1 MFKGLFDLQ
10 FRLEK
15 IDRNGDPL
23 VALNQLID
31 WELFR
36 PDLEPLRE
44 KERKSGAGRKP
55 YDLVLMFKILI
66 LKALY
71 NLADDRVEQQI
82 LDRLSFH
89 RFLGLTFGDPVPD
102 AKTIWAFQNALHEDD
117 RAKLLFDKFDAFL
130 RENGFAARKGQIV
143 DAAIVEVPKQRN
155 TREENER
162 IKNGEAESVRAE
174 WTPAKAAQKDTDA
187 RWTQKNGKNF
197 FGYKH
202 HDAVCVK
209 HKFVREYEVTPAHVH
224 DSNVFTDL
232 LTENTSADVYAD
244 SAYRSAWH
252 VALLDALGYRGHVQ
266 RKGARGHSLTEW
278 EKRGNR
284 TRAKV
289 RARVEHVYGTQRQ
302 RMGDTVIRT
311 IGLVRARTV
320 IGLRH
325 LAYNLSRYALLAGRV
340 VG

>member
-10 FRLEK
+10 SRLQK
-15 IDRNGDPL
+15 IDSNGDPL
-23 VALNQLID
+23 AVLNQVVD

-36 PDLEPLRE
+36 PELLPLQA
-44 KERKSGAGRKP
+44 KERKSNAGRKP
-55 YDLVLMFKILI
+55 YDLVLMFKILV
-66 LKALY
+66 LQSLY
-71 NLADDRVEQQI
+71 NLSDDRVEQQI

-89 RFLGLTFGDPVPD
+89 RFLGLTFGDSVPD
-102 AKTIWAFQNALHEDD
+102 AKTIWAFRESLDADD
-117 RAKLLFDKFDAFL
+117 RARLLFDKFDAFL
-130 RENGFAARKGQIV
+130 RENGFQARKGQIV

-162 IKNGEAESVRAE
+162 IKNGEAGKVRAE

-187 RWTQKNGKNF
+187 RWTKKNARSF

-202 HDAVCVK
+202 HDAVDVK
-209 HKFVREYEVTPAHVH
+209 HKFVRNYSVTPANVH
-224 DSNVFTDL
+224 DSNEFVNL
-232 LTENTSADVYAD
+232 LTENTAADVYAD

-252 VALLDALGYRGHVQ
+252 EALLWVMGFRGHLQ
-266 RKGARGHSLTEW
+266 RKATRGHELGAHER
-278 EKRGNR
+278 RGNR

-289 RARVEHVYGTQRQ
+289 RARVEHVFGTMRQ

-311 IGLVRARTV
+311 IGVVRARTK

-325 LAYNLSRYALLAGRV
+325 LTYNLGRYAYLAGSST
-340 VG
+340 